1 MSTLYELRTG
11 KGLSQ
16 QAVADA
22 LQMSRVNYTNI
33 ENGKRNLTKENALR
47 LAELFG
53 VSVDELFGRSDK
65 PAESFGRQIVVKPV
79 PEYTAVISL
88 PIVASLRCG
97 FGQAGDPYTVIGHH
111 EVPVTFQEKWGN
123 GLVLNEAVGNSMSPT
138 IRPHDLMVCSYGDW
152 WDDGMIVVVN
162 VNDSDTVKRIYHAE
176 DGGIDLVPDNP
187 AYKSVHYTPV
197 DITDLQITVLG
208 HVLTIVPP
216 DIQPIPRRK
225 DS

>member
-1 MSTLYELRTG
+1 MNTLMAYRKQ
-11 KGLSQ
+11 KGLTQ
-16 QAVADA
+16 QEVADR
-22 LQMSRVNYTNI
+22 LGMSLSGYSRI
-33 ENGKRNLTKENALR
+33 ESGKRGTSVETLR
-47 LAELFG
+47 KLAEIYG
-53 VSVDELFGRSDK
+53 VSADDLLKNKPEEQFGRT
-65 PAESFGRQIVVKPV
+65 IVVKPV

-111 EVPVTFQEKWGN
+111 EVPVTFQEKWGT

-162 VNDSDTVKRIYHAE
+162 INDSDTVKRIYHAE

-225 DS
+225 E